1 MSSHPLFDE
10 LKLYVRFDSDDEAAL
25 QELRRSF
32 GDETPDIATEF
43 YSRILEHADAAAVLT
58 GGEPQ
63 LDRLKQSLQDWLTD
77 CLSGPWDADYFER
90 HARIGRRHVEVG
102 LPQHFMFVAM
112 ALVRHQLA
120 DAARRS
126 VASQA
131 QQQARLTAVNKL
143 LDLELAIMLHTYRED
158 YTTQVKEHER
168 RTLITQL
175 LPAVAREL
183 HNPLT
188 VVDSSA
194 YLLQE
199 RLADAPASTKEHLA
213 KIRAHAQRAS
223 RIAEGMLELARERLP
238 MLRPH
243 GLYGILEGV
252 IRDTDTADVDVE
264 LRCPTPHPTVDID
277 PQYAEQILGHLLR
290 NAVQATPGGRVV
302 IDVVMK
308 DSLASVTV
316 SDDGPGVSEVILSRL
331 FAPLATDKSGGAGLG
346 LALSRALAQ
355 AQGGSLDHVDG
366 TLPGASF
373 RWHVGPTR

>member
-1 MSSHPLFDE
+1 MSSHQLFDE
-10 LKLYVRFDSDDEAAL
+10 LKLYVRFDARDQEAL
-25 QELRRSF
+25 QDLRKSF

-43 YSRILEHADAAAVLT
+43 YSRILEHPEAAAVLT
-58 GGEPQ
+58 GGEAQ
-63 LDRLKQSLQDWLTD
+63 LDRLKVSLQRWLLD
-77 CLSGPWDADYFER
+77 CLEGPWDRDYFER

-102 LPQHFMFVAM
+102 LRQHFMFVAM
-112 ALVRHQLA
+112 SLVRNQLCNL
-120 DAARRS
+120 ARQT
-126 VASQA
+126 VASQL
-131 QQQARLTAVNKL
+131 QQQARVSAVNKL

-158 YTTQVKEHER
+158 YTTQVQEHER

-194 YLLQE
+194 YLLQQQLPHE
-199 RLADAPASTKEHLA
+199 TIATEHLA

-243 GLYGILEGV
+243 GLKSILEGV
-252 IRDTDTADVDVE
+252 IRDTDTGETDVE
-264 LRCPTPHPTVDID
+264 LHCAGPHPVVDID

-290 NAVQATPGGRVV
+290 NAVQASPGGRVRIEV
-302 IDVVMK
+302 STDEPLVSVV
-308 DSLASVTV
+308 V
-316 SDDGPGVSEVILSRL
+316 SDDGPGVSEAILTRL

-355 AQGGSLDHVDG
+355 AQGGTLDHVEG
-366 TLPGASF
+366 PLPGASF
-373 RWHVGPTR
+373 RWQVGPPR